1 MVGAVEGVGGGGH
14 GRRESVQLALV
25 LGVMRRCEMR
35 WRGRGGRDGEVYTGT
50 DGRRWSSAREGGGV
64 LVVVPVSRL

>member
-25 LGVMRRCEMR
+25 LGVMRRCEALA
-35 WRGRGGRDGEVYTGT
+35 
-50 DGRRWSSAREGGGV
+50 WSGREG
-64 LVVVPVSRL
+64 R